1 MCIFVSAIKRNKKT
15 NIMETFYILNTKTD
29 ANFDT
34 NENKFYPS
42 SWEPVLDEKE
52 YLETLISNDKEK
64 FENCVIVDISI

>member
-1 MCIFVSAIKRNKKT
+1 
-15 NIMETFYILNTKTD
+15 MENFYILNTKTD

-34 NENKFYPS
+34 NENKFYPA
-42 SWEPVLDEKE
+42 SWEPVLEEKE